1 MPVLKTSSL
10 SIGYIRKNNRNVVQ
24 SALSLTLKAGEM
36 VCLIGPN
43 GTGKSTLLRTLA
55 GLQKPLAGKIMIDSH
70 DITAFSAHKKALK
83 IALVLT
89 DRVDVENATVQDI
102 VAFGRH
108 PHSNWWGNDDKTDR
122 KAIEEAIRMVNLQK
136 KANNNFSDIS

>member
-43 GTGKSTLLRTLA
+43 GTGKSTILSMVGESEYKACENIERLIFFKSTLPNEA
-55 GLQKPLAGKIMIDSH
+55 PGILIGGNE
-70 DITAFSAHKKALK
+70 FSIIIFK
-83 IALVLT
+83 
-89 DRVDVENATVQDI
+89 
-102 VAFGRH
+102 
-108 PHSNWWGNDDKTDR
+108 
-122 KAIEEAIRMVNLQK
+122 NL
-136 KANNNFSDIS
+136 SESML